1 MSPSCWC
8 FYLTCTC
15 KELILYINKLFNN
28 HSSRGNRYLKVI
40 YLKESS
46 FVFISCVATTDKQQ
60 SPIHIANFFHSGL
73 ISSNCILARLIYS
86 VGFNSSLQVTNP
98 QHIITT
104 S

>member
-1 MSPSCWC
+1 MDIHFICNIHGIVYKS
-8 FYLTCTC
+8 
-15 KELILYINKLFNN
+15 
-28 HSSRGNRYLKVI
+28 
-40 YLKESS
+40 KESS
-46 FVFISCVATTDKQQ
+46 FVFISCVATADKQQ
-60 SPIHIANFFHSGL
+60 SPIHIENFFHSGL